1 VPGLEQQA
9 AKPAGNCAT
18 GIARQELRDGGLS
31 HEGRKRLHYPVFREQ
46 DGQIG
51 LMDTVKDRVWRRML
65 NVPNVLTLARLVLS
79 IVVFVLVPLGHYF
92 SALLVFI
99 VAASTDWVD
108 GYWARRFNQVTQLGR
123 IFDPFVDKIIVCGL
137 FVFLAAEEGSGI
149 TAWMAVV
156 VVAREMLVTALRG
169 FIEQSGGDFSAK
181 MAGKLKMVFQCVAGG
196 FGLGAL
202 MYANGTAPGWL
213 VTILPPAWFLQVLLP
228 VSVWLAVLSTIYSG
242 LQYVVV
248 AAKHIVGEPT
258 DATPS

>member
-1 VPGLEQQA
+1 MV
-9 AKPAGNCAT
+9 T
-18 GIARQELRDGGLS
+18 G
-31 HEGRKRLHYPVFREQ
+31 
-46 DGQIG
+46 
-51 LMDTVKDRVWRRML
+51 KDLLLRRML
-65 NVPNVLTLARLVLS
+65 NVPNVLTMARLVLS
-79 IVVFVLVPLGHYF
+79 IVVFVLVPLGYYF

-137 FVFLAAEEGSGI
+137 FIFLAAERDPPSGI

-156 VVAREMLVTALRG
+156 VVGRELLVTALRG
-169 FIEQSGGDFSAK
+169 FIEQHGGDFSAK

-202 MYANGTAPGWL
+202 MYAHGTAPGWMQM
-213 VTILPPAWFLQVLLP
+213 ILPPAWFAVLLRMA
-228 VSVWLAVLSTIYSG
+228 VWLAVLSTVYSG

-248 AAKHIVGEPT
+248 AIKQIGGSTEGG
-258 DATPS
+258 